1 MRSMWKGAISF
12 GLVHIPVDMYT
23 AVESKGL
30 DLTMLDRRDFS
41 PVGFKRYNKGN
52 GKEVVWD
59 DIVKGYEYESGEYV
73 VLSDE
78 DLRRANPEATQTID
92 IQAFVDADQVP
103 LIFYD
108 QPYYL
113 APGKGGAKVYA
124 LLRETLREAGKIGIA
139 RVVIRV
145 KQHLAALVC
154 VGDTIVL
161 NTLRYPDEMRDAGEL
176 KIPSPDSKTAAVTVK
191 ELKMAMALVEGMSED
206 WEPEQYRD
214 TYREDVLALV
224 KKKIKA
230 KQTKTI
236 TQPEPEKAQRS
247 SGKVIDL
254 VALLQASLGKKPAK
268 AALAALEDDDDDD
281 DDPPPRK
288 SRKPADDEDDDD
300 DEVQVPRARKTATGS
315 GSRTSAAKSTRATAS
330 KTAASKSAAKPAAK
344 KPAAKKAPA
353 KAAAKAPARKKAA

>member
-1 MRSMWKGAISF
+1 MARSMWKGAISF
-12 GLVHIPVDMYT
+12 GLVHIPVDMYP
-23 AVESKGL
+23 AVDSKGL

-52 GKEVVWD
+52 GKEVTWD
-59 DIVKGYEYESGEYV
+59 DIVKGYEYEDGEYV

-92 IQAFVDADQVP
+92 IQAFVQAEDVP
-103 LIFYD
+103 LTFYD
-108 QPYYL
+108 QPYFL
-113 APGKGGAKVYA
+113 APGRGGAKVYA

-161 NTLRYPDEMRDAGEL
+161 NTLRFPDEMRDPGEL
-176 KIPSPDSKTAAVTVK
+176 KIPAASSKAAAITVK

-206 WEPEQYRD
+206 WEPSQYHD
-214 TYREDVLALV
+214 TYREDVLAMV

-230 KQTKTI
+230 RQTKTI
-236 TQPEPEKAQRS
+236 TEPEPEKKKPS
-247 SGKVIDL
+247 SAKVIDL

-268 AALAALEDDDDDD
+268 AAQAALEDDDDDD

-288 SRKPADDEDDDD
+288 ARKPADDESD
-300 DEVQVPRARKTATGS
+300 DEDAVHVPRARKAPARPGAGAGS
-315 GSRTSAAKSTRATAS
+315 ARAS
-330 KTAASKSAAKPAAK
+330 AKPAAK
-344 KPAAKKAPA
+344 ATAKAAARPAAKKAPA
-353 KAAAKAPARKKAA
+353 RAKAVAKAPARRKAA

>member
-1 MRSMWKGAISF
+1 MARSMWKGAISF
-12 GLVHIPVDMYT
+12 GLVHIPVEMYP
-23 AVESKGL
+23 AVSNKGL

-41 PVGFKRYNKGN
+41 PIGFKRYNKAT

-59 DIVKGYEYESGEYV
+59 DIVKGYEYEDGEYV

-92 IQAFVDADQVP
+92 IQAFVDAGDVP
-103 LIFYD
+103 LIYYD

-139 RVVIRV
+139 HVVIRV
-145 KQHLAALVC
+145 KQHLAALIC

-176 KIPSPDSKTAAVTVK
+176 KIPSPNSKTASVTVK

-206 WEPEQYRD
+206 WAPAQYHD
-214 TYREDVLALV
+214 SYREDVLALV

-230 KQTKTI
+230 RQTKTI
-236 TQPEPEKAQRS
+236 TQPEPEKEKRT

-254 VALLQASLGKKPAK
+254 VALLQASLGKKPAR
-268 AALAALEDDDDDD
+268 AALEALDDDDDD

-288 SRKPADDEDDDD
+288 SRKPADDEDSQDDMPP
-300 DEVQVPRARKTATGS
+300 PRARK
-315 GSRTSAAKSTRATAS
+315 SAARSGARATAT
-330 KTAASKSAAKPAAK
+330 KAAAKPATK
-344 KPAAKKAPA
+344 
-353 KAAAKAPARKKAA
+353 KAAAKSVTKAPARKKAA

>member
-52 GKEVVWD
+52 GKEVAWD
-59 DIVKGYEYESGEYV
+59 DIVKGYEYEDGEYV

-92 IQAFVDADQVP
+92 IQAFVDAEDVP
-103 LIFYD
+103 LIYYD

-206 WEPEQYRD
+206 WAPEQYRD

-230 KQTKTI
+230 QQTKTI
-236 TQPEPEKAQRS
+236 TQPEPEKEKRT

-300 DEVQVPRARKTATGS
+300 EVHVPRARKTAGASRS
-315 GSRTSAAKSTRATAS
+315 GATASKSTRATAS
-330 KTAASKSAAKPAAK
+330 KTAAKPAAK
-344 KPAAKKAPA
+344 KAAAKKAPA